1 MILGILCFDL
11 EIWISVKNQEIWVA
25 WAFSTKVLFV
35 CVSVY
40 MTHELAHTDDAFI
53 VIISHFPS
61 YVIKM
66 KTAIIVKL
74 LFLYTYIYA
83 YTTFYL
89 RLWIMMDITHETL
102 NVFSVRFFF
111 SLSFTILGLLAQLF
125 RFTWRST
132 NECETHGWFPFAC
145 VGACFF
151 FFFYFNLHNL
161 PRSFI
166 QWAICQSLCCL
177 CVFFSASQQP
187 ATVGISFAALRSV
200 KLYSFRIRTL
210 RWLRV
215 VFLLGYNHACK
226 QPSTLKFTPIFGIS
240 TEMNSPFNFHL
251 E

>member
-74 LFLYTYIYA
+74 LFLYTYTYA

-89 RLWIMMDITHETL
+89 RLWIMMDITHEAL

-125 RFTWRST
+125 RFTWVYT
-132 NECETHGWFPFAC
+132 NECETHGLFPFAC
-145 VGACFF
+145 VAAWFF
-151 FFFYFNLHNL
+151 FSIFNLHNL
-161 PRSFI
+161 PQSFI
-166 QWAICQSLCCL
+166 QWAICQSLCLFVCVLFCL
-177 CVFFSASQQP
+177 SA
-187 ATVGISFAALRSV
+187 ARYCWHSFAALRSV

>member
-11 EIWISVKNQEIWVA
+11 EIWISFKNQEIWVA

-125 RFTWRST
+125 RFTWVYT
-132 NECETHGWFPFAC
+132 NECETHGLFPFAC
-145 VGACFF
+145 VAAWFF
-151 FFFYFNLHNL
+151 FLF
-161 PRSFI
+161 SI
-166 QWAICQSLCCL
+166 SIICHKVLSNGQYVSHCVCL
-177 CVFFSASQQP
+177 CVCFFACQQR
-187 ATVGISFAALRSV
+187 ATVGIRLLLYAASNC
-200 KLYSFRIRTL
+200 I
-210 RWLRV
+210 
-215 VFLLGYNHACK
+215 
-226 QPSTLKFTPIFGIS
+226 
-240 TEMNSPFNFHL
+240 HL
-251 E
+251 EFALCVDCASYFYWAIIMHANNHPHWNSLQFSAFRLKWIHHSISI